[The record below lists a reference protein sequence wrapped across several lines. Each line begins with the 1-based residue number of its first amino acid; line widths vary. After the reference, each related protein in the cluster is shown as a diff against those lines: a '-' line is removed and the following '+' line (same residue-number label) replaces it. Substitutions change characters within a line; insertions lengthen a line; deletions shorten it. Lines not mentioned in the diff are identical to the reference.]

1 MDAIS
6 QAKDKEINGDIEGAL
21 KLLVK
26 ALGENPNSIQ
36 INIEIANLYAI
47 NGNYLKAIVFFRKLL
62 LLKKDDES
70 IKEGLTFCLSEVGN
84 NYQKNRKYEE
94 AKTISEEV
102 LSHFPHNSDYLFN
115 YGNALFGLNQFSN
128 AINVYQ
134 NSIKNNLI
142 TPDPDTYINLGNALR
157 NLDKNEEAIKYYK
170 RALEINPKLIHAQVE
185 LAHLKQFICEW
196 EGIESLFGNIKE
208 HINNKR
214 KGKISPFTV
223 LSMPNLNNKEYLTVA
238 TAWSEQS
245 KIEAMQTITT
255 SINDKLTIGY
265 LSADFRKHPLYY
277 LIIDILKNHERNK
290 FNIKL
295 FYSGPYENSN
305 EYKEFIK
312 LKYPFI
318 NLSTKSDAESAK
330 IIRDE
335 KVDILVD
342 LSGFTKNSRSMIA
355 AYKPARYHINWLGFP
370 GSMGFH
376 HGKPLFDF
384 ILSDKY
390 IISGDAGNDY
400 AEKVLYLPH
409 CYQPN
414 VKNRPS
420 LAFKTKKDYGFSEET
435 FIYASFG
442 QSIKITKNQFNL
454 WINLLKKSP
463 KAHLWLLEA
472 NKSSKDNLWMYAEQR
487 GIDKKRIRFAPK
499 VSIEEHINRHQIIDL
514 FLDTFP
520 YNAHTSTS
528 DAIWAKCPVLT
539 LSGQTFAS
547 RVAGSIL
554 REIDCNEL
562 ITGNED
568 EYFNKALE
576 LYKSPKE
583 LSRIKQKIIIGKIN
597 SVIFK
602 PNVFTNNLEKI
613 YSGLFTS

>member
-1 MDAIS
+1 MNIIL
-6 QAKDKEINGDIEGAL
+6 QAKDKEINGDVDGAL

-26 ALGENPNSIQ
+26 ALDENPNNIQ

-47 NGNYLKAIVFFRKLL
+47 NGNFHKAIIFFRKLL
-62 LLKKDDES
+62 LLKKNDES
-70 IKEGLTFCLSEVGN
+70 LKEGLSFCLSKVGN

-94 AKTISEEV
+94 AKNIFEEV
-102 LSHFPHNSDYLFN
+102 LSYSPHNSDYLFN
-115 YGNALFGLNQFSN
+115 YGNALFGLNQFTN
-128 AINVYQ
+128 AIFAYQ
-134 NSIKNNLI
+134 NSIKNNL
-142 TPDPDTYINLGNALR
+142 TAPDPDTYINLGNALR

-170 RALEINPKLIHAQVE
+170 KALEINPKLIHAQVE
-185 LAHLKQFICEW
+185 LVHLMQYICEW
-196 EGIESLFGNIKE
+196 EGIESLFANIKE
-208 HINNKR
+208 HIHNKR

-238 TAWSEQS
+238 TTWSEQS
-245 KIEAMQTITT
+245 RIEAMQTITT
-255 SINDKLTIGY
+255 SLNDKLTIGY

-277 LIIDILKNHERNK
+277 LMIDILKNHDKNK

-295 FYSGPYENSN
+295 FYSGPYEKSN
-305 EYKEFIK
+305 EHKEFIK
-312 LKYPFI
+312 LAYPFI
-318 NLSTKSDAESAK
+318 NLSAESDAQGAQ

-376 HGKPLFDF
+376 HGKALFDF
-384 ILSDKY
+384 ILSDEY
-390 IISGDAGNDY
+390 IIPPNTVNDY

-414 VKNRPS
+414 IENRPS
-420 LAFKTKKDYGFSEET
+420 LITKTKKDYGFSEEA

-442 QSIKITKNQFNL
+442 QSIKVTNNQFNL

-463 KAHLWLLEA
+463 KAYLWLLEA
-472 NKSSKDNLWMYAEQR
+472 NKSCKDNLLLHATQR
-487 GIDKKRIRFAPK
+487 GIDKKRIQFAPK
-499 VSIEEHINRHQIIDL
+499 VTIEEHINRHQIIDL

-528 DAIWAKCPVLT
+528 DAIWANCPVLT

-554 REIDCNEL
+554 REINCKEL
-562 ITGNED
+562 ITHNED
-568 EYFNKALE
+568 EYFNKAIE
-576 LYKSPKE
+576 LYKNPRE
-583 LSRIKQKIIIGKIN
+583 LSRIKQKIMLGKIN
-597 SVIFK
+597 SIIFK
-602 PNVFTNNLEKI
+602 PNIFTNNLEKI

>member
-1 MDAIS
+1 MDIIL
-6 QAKDKEINGDIEGAL
+6 QAKDKEINGDVDGAL

-26 ALGENPNSIQ
+26 ALDKNPNNIQ

-47 NGNYLKAIVFFRKLL
+47 NGNFHKAIGFFRKLL
-62 LLKKDDES
+62 LLKKNDES
-70 IKEGLTFCLSEVGN
+70 VKEALSFCLSKVGN
-84 NYQKNRKYEE
+84 NYQINRKYEE
-94 AKTISEEV
+94 AKKIFEEV
-102 LSHFPHNSDYLFN
+102 LSYFPYNSDYLFN
-115 YGNALFGLNQFSN
+115 YGNALFGLNQFTN
-128 AINVYQ
+128 ASYAYQ
-134 NSIKNNLI
+134 NSIKNNLSA
-142 TPDPDTYINLGNALR
+142 PDPDTYINLGNALR

-170 RALEINPKLIHAQVE
+170 KALEINPKLIHAQVE
-185 LAHLKQFICEW
+185 LAHLMQYICEW
-196 EGIESLFGNIKE
+196 EGIESLFADIKE
-208 HINNKR
+208 HIDNKLN
-214 KGKISPFTV
+214 GKISPFTV

-238 TAWSEQS
+238 TTWSEQS
-245 KIEAMQTITT
+245 KINEMQLI
-255 SINDKLTIGY
+255 SAPLKDKLTIGY

-277 LIIDILKNHERNK
+277 LIIDILKNHDKNK

-295 FYSGPYENSN
+295 FYSGPYEESN

-318 NLSTKSDAESAK
+318 NLSAESDARGAQ

-355 AYKPARYHINWLGFP
+355 AYKPARFHINWLGFP

-376 HGKPLFDF
+376 HGKSLFDF
-384 ILSDKY
+384 ILSDEY
-390 IISGDAGNDY
+390 IIPPDTANDF

-414 VKNRPS
+414 IENRPS
-420 LAFKTKKDYGFSEET
+420 LTTKTKKDYGFSEAT

-454 WINLLKKSP
+454 WIDLLKKSP
-463 KAHLWLLEA
+463 KAYLWLLEA
-472 NKSSKDNLWMYAEQR
+472 NKSCKDNLLLHATQR
-487 GIDKKRIRFAPK
+487 GIDKKRIQFAPK

-528 DAIWAKCPVLT
+528 DAIWANCPVLT

-554 REIDCNEL
+554 REINCKEL
-562 ITGNED
+562 ITYNED
-568 EYFNKALE
+568 EYFNKAIE
-576 LYKSPKE
+576 LYKNPQILTRVKH
-583 LSRIKQKIIIGKIN
+583 KIMLGKIN
-597 SVIFK
+597 SIIFK
-602 PNVFTNNLEKI
+602 PNIFTNNLEKI